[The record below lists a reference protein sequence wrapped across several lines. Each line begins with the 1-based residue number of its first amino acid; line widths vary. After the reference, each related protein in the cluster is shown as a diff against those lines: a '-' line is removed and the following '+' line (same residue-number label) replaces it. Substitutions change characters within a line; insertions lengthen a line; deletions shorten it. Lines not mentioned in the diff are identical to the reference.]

1 MSKSSAMSSEEKP
14 GAPMSR
20 LYAFLLAMVLCSVAL
35 IARAVNLQVTESEF
49 LQGQGEARFMREVEV
64 PTRRGNIQDRWGEP
78 LAVSTPVDSVWVHP
92 GELLQAPESIAPLAE
107 VLGADADEIE
117 RKLNQR
123 SGREFVWLRRRLH
136 PDVASRIEDLDLP
149 GVYLQ
154 KEYRRFYPAG
164 EVAAHIIGFTNIDD
178 VGQEGLELT
187 YNDWLQGKPGLRRVI
202 RDRLGRTVEHSE
214 LLREAV
220 HGHDLTLTI
229 DRRLQYLAYR
239 ELKRTVLKHGA
250 RSGTAILLDIQSG
263 EVLAMVNQPG
273 FNPNQASGDTD
284 GMRNRALTDVFEP
297 GSVMKP
303 FSVAAALEAGIV
315 EPDTPI
321 DTTPGTINVSGHTIS
336 DHRNYGPIDVTR
348 IITKSSNVGAT
359 KLALELQPEQLWSV
373 YDRFGFGEVTGVG
386 FPGESAGVLRNYRRW
401 RRVEQATLSYG
412 YGLSVTALQLASAF
426 AALADEGRLRRPSLI
441 QGADNPPVSVMD
453 PKIAREVAAM
463 METVTGP
470 EGTGRAARVTNYRVS
485 GKTGTSR
492 KASAAGYASRY
503 IATFAGFAPSS
514 EPRLV
519 GIVTIND
526 PSAGEYYGGSVAAPL
541 FSTIMSGALR
551 LLDIPPDDYAGV
563 LAQAEGEEEKTEL
576 AAGMTAEMN
585 NDSVNDV
592 PGGTATEALSD
603 LDQVAE

>member
-1 MSKSSAMSSEEKP
+1 MSTERTK
-14 GAPMSR
+14 GAPVTR
-20 LYAFLLAMVLCSVAL
+20 LYAFLLAFLLCSVAL
-35 IARAVNLQVTESEF
+35 IARAVNLQVMETDF
-49 LQGQGEARFMREVEV
+49 LQGQGEARFMRELEV
-64 PTRRGNIQDRWGEP
+64 PTRRGNILDRAGEP

-92 GELLQAPESIAPLAE
+92 GELLQAPENIAPLAR
-107 VLGADADEIE
+107 VLEADAEEIE
-117 RKLNQR
+117 RRLNQR

-136 PDVASRIEDLDLP
+136 PDDAARIEALDLP

-187 YNDWLQGKPGLRRVI
+187 YNDWLQGKPGLKRVV

-214 LLREAV
+214 LLREAE

-250 RSGTAILLDIQSG
+250 RSGSVVLLDIASG
-263 EVLAMVNQPG
+263 EVLAMANQPA
-273 FNPNQASGDTD
+273 FNPNQPNMDND
-284 GMRNRALTDVFEP
+284 GLRNRAVTDVFEP

-303 FSVAAALEAGIV
+303 FAVAAALEIGMV
-315 EPDTPI
+315 TPDTPI

-359 KLALELQPEQLWSV
+359 KLALEMDAEQLWSV
-373 YDRFGFGEVTGVG
+373 YDRFGFGEVTGIG
-386 FPGESAGVLRNYRRW
+386 FPGESAGVLRNHRRW

-426 AALADEGRLRRPSLI
+426 AALSDEGRMRRPSLI
-441 QGADNPPVSVMD
+441 LGANNPAVSIMD
-453 PKIAREVAAM
+453 PVVARQVAAM

-470 EGTGRAARVTNYRVS
+470 EGTGKNARITNYRVS

-503 IATFAGFAPSS
+503 IATFVGMAPSS
-514 EPRLV
+514 DPRLV
-519 GIVTIND
+519 AIVTIND
-526 PSAGEYYGGSVAAPL
+526 PSAGEYYGGLVAAPL
-541 FSTIMSGALR
+541 FSTIMGGALR
-551 LLDIPPDDYAGV
+551 LMDIPPDDYLDSLVQIKTPEGV
-563 LAQAEGEEEKTEL
+563 LPGDAAEGE
-576 AAGMTAEMN
+576 AV
-585 NDSVNDV
+585 D
-592 PGGTATEALSD
+592 GGV
-603 LDQVAE
+603 Q